1 MSFLN
6 RSISVF
12 LAVVLVFLT
21 FPFVMTTETN
31 AATIT
36 TAYIQGD
43 NVRVRSTPSSKN
55 NDNILE
61 KVSYITATVI
71 EKKVVSQSE
80 IWYKITYTN
89 SSGKKI
95 TGYVFYDS
103 DYISISTYDPDE
115 KFEDKLKDFPESYHS
130 ALKVLH
136 AKYPNWEFIPDSVSI
151 NFSDAVAMQL
161 TDMLK
166 QVQITSTVHPT
177 SWRSMGKD
185 SYNWQSKTW
194 KTTNGGWTGASREAV
209 AYYMDP
215 RNFLNDT
222 EIYMFLQQSYNS
234 AVQNEATVKKIIEGT
249 FLAKKYTKASG
260 ESGDGTYLNVI
271 MAAAKKSGVSP
282 YIIASKIIQEQGTAG
297 TSGLISGKY
306 PGYEGY
312 YNFFN
317 FGATGSTTS
326 SVIINGLKTAKN
338 NGWNNRYNSIV
349 GGAQKLG
356 KNYVAKGQDTYYYQD
371 FNVRGNAKNQY
382 AQSVYDAYSKGLTL
396 AKTYKSQPSMALSFK
411 IPVFKN
417 MPEEKSPMPVKN
429 SKKNN
434 YYFSELSVDGLTP
447 AFDMYTTQYSLKV
460 TGNTTIK
467 YKTVG
472 EGATNLSKTKYS
484 LKKGTNKV
492 VLTVKSE
499 TGYLNDY
506 VITVTASKNCYL
518 YVNPFGN
525 NPEKDNT
532 VSSEDVLLG
541 DGDQTNKNEGTSG
554 KGQGGTP
561 NSSENNDMANSGS
574 SSSQKIIIGDTN
586 GDGEITIIDL
596 AKVQM
601 HLLKVKELTG
611 NGVIAG
617 DTNNDGDI
625 TIIDLAKIQMHLLGV
640 KLIEN

>member
-6 RSISVF
+6 KGISVF
-12 LAVVLVFLT
+12 LAVVLLLLA
-21 FPFVMTTETN
+21 FPLVTTSKVD

-36 TAYIQGD
+36 TLYIQGD
-43 NVRVRSTPSSKN
+43 NVRIRETPSSKN
-55 NDNILE
+55 NDNILD

-71 EKKVVSQSE
+71 EKKVISQSE
-80 IWYKITYTN
+80 IWYKISYTN

-115 KFEDKLKDFPESYHS
+115 KFEDKLKAFPESYHS
-130 ALKVLH
+130 ALKALH
-136 AKYPNWEFIPDSVSI
+136 AKYPKWEFIPDSVGI
-151 NFSDAVAMQL
+151 NFTDAVAMQL

-166 QVQITSTVHPT
+166 QVQLSSTVHPT
-177 SWRSMGKD
+177 SWRSMGED
-185 SYNWQSKTW
+185 SYDWNKKTW

-234 AVQNEATVKKIIEGT
+234 AVQNEATVKKITEGT

-260 ESGDGTYLNVI
+260 EPGDGTDLNVI
-271 MAAAKKSGVSP
+271 MTAAQKSGVSP
-282 YIIASKIIQEQGTAG
+282 YIIASKIIQEQGTSG
-297 TSGLISGKY
+297 TSSLISGKY
-306 PGYEGY
+306 PEYEGY

-317 FGATGSTTS
+317 FGAYGSNTTA
-326 SVIINGLKTAKN
+326 VIVNGLKTAKK
-338 NGWNNRYNSIV
+338 NGWNSRYNSIV
-349 GGAQKLG
+349 GGAQMLG

-382 AQSVYDAYSKGLTL
+382 AQSVYDAYSKGITL
-396 AKTYKSQPSMALSFK
+396 AKTYKSQPDMALSFK

-434 YYFSELSVDGLTP
+434 YYFSELSVEGLTP
-447 AFDMYTTQYSLKV
+447 SFNMYTTKYTLKV
-460 TGNTTIK
+460 TGNTAIK
-467 YKTVG
+467 IKTVG
-472 EGATNLSKTKYS
+472 EGSSNLSKTKYT
-484 LKKGTNKV
+484 LKKGTNKI

-525 NPEKDNT
+525 IPESDDT
-532 VSSEDVLLG
+532 ASSEDVLLG
-541 DGDQTNKNEGTSG
+541 DEDQNNKDDGSG
-554 KGQGGTP
+554 NKGQNT
-561 NSSENNDMANSGS
+561 SSDPLKDN
-574 SSSQKIIIGDTN
+574 KITIGDTN
-586 GDGEITIIDL
+586 GDGKITIVDL

-601 HLLKVKELTG
+601 HILKKKLLV
-611 NGVIAG
+611 G
-617 DTNNDGDI
+617 DGLKSGDI
-625 TIIDLAKIQMHLLGV
+625 NSDGKISIVDLAKIQMHLLGV